1 MATTT
6 HREIE
11 RKYEA
16 TEGTELP
23 SWSSLF
29 DVEPVA
35 HEQQLL
41 ATYLDT
47 ADLRLAGARITL
59 RYRTGDDAT
68 GWHLKLPAGKHT
80 RDEIQVHTDALENPG
95 PPPGE
100 LA

>member
-16 TEGTELP
+16 TQTTELP

-29 DVEPVA
+29 DAEPTAEDQELV
-35 HEQQLL
+35 

-47 ADLRLAGARITL
+47 ADLRLAVARITL

-80 RDEIQVHTDALENPG
+80 RDEIQVHTAATDEPG
-95 PPPGE
+95 P
-100 LA
+100 AAR